1 MTDRLQHQHKR
12 IEYLDALRGFTMILV
27 VIHHVYNYTFG
38 FNEEQIAGSYNYIFQ
53 LFHMP
58 LFFFVAGFVF
68 YKKDTEWNIENSFSF
83 LKKKVSVLILSPLL
97 FWLAY
102 VIVKNVDIAQSI
114 LSINKSGY
122 WFTFTLFEYFI
133 LYIVFQSVARSVKI
147 KGWVN
152 DILLICYGFAIIAL
166 PYALKFI
173 ANPNNGGL
181 ANNVMAIIGIEN
193 FRLFLFFVF
202 GTLIRKHFTK
212 FEDLLDNKNL
222 VIYCLVLFIAINII
236 TPNINAFDKMIQIV
250 FKLFLGICAIVI
262 TFSFFRR
269 YQSIF
274 GKDKLPGKV
283 LQFVGRRTL
292 DIYLLHYFFL
302 PTGLREKLNVLSDFN
317 MPILDFSMAILLA
330 AIIICACLAVSSV
343 LRMHQGMAHFLFGAK
358 KK

>member
-1 MTDRLQHQHKR
+1 MQHLHQHKR

-27 VIHHVYNYTFG
+27 VINHVYNYTFG
-38 FNEEQIAGSYNYIFQ
+38 FNETQLAGSYNYIFQ
-53 LFHMP
+53 LFRMP
-58 LFFFVAGFVF
+58 LFFFVAGFVL
-68 YKKDTEWNIENSFSF
+68 YKKDMVWNIGNSLSF
-83 LKKKVSVLILSPLL
+83 LKKKVTVQILSPIL
-97 FWLAY
+97 FWLTY
-102 VIVKNVDIAQSI
+102 VIVKNVDITESI

-133 LYIVFQSVARSVKI
+133 LYIIFQATARLANL

-152 DILLICYGFAIIAL
+152 DILLICYGFAVIVF

-173 ANPNNGGL
+173 DSSNDGSF
-181 ANNVMAIIGIEN
+181 ANNAMAVIGIDN
-193 FRLFLFFVF
+193 FRLFIFFVF

-222 VIYCLVLFIAINII
+222 VVYCLITFIALNII
-236 TPNINAFDKMIQIV
+236 IPNINVYDKMIQIV
-250 FKLFLGICAIVI
+250 FKLFLGICGIVI